1 MQSQFRTMLTRS
13 QVVDQSYLE
22 LRSYLLEIAAA
33 LDRYDRAPDDGS
45 QKQDPRWGRIKK
57 ALEIL
62 AREGGQPD
70 RVEELLMLFSDLT
83 GLESSVK
90 G

>member
-1 MQSQFRTMLTRS
+1 MLTRS

-45 QKQDPRWGRIKK
+45 QKQDTRWSRIKK
-57 ALEIL
+57 GLEIL
-62 AREGGQPD
+62 VRERPQPD
-70 RVEELLMLFSDLT
+70 RVEELLMLFSDVT
-83 GLESSVK
+83 GLEGSARE
-90 G
+90 